1 MPAEQGFPL
10 VLLYFFY
17 GLAFI
22 CLGLSIAVKDMSE
35 SRLQL
40 ADSLPSLAVFGFSHG
55 LHEWLVCYTLLMG
68 REVASL
74 PLHYLRFL
82 TMVISF
88 LFLNH
93 FGICLLRSQPRIRW
107 QWLRVLIPFLL
118 LLLGMYLWLTQA
130 HLGLEALRGAE
141 MLARLSIGV
150 LGGILASFALLRH
163 SRLIS
168 SLNRQVADNL
178 RLAAI
183 CFALYAVVA
192 GIVPSHFIFPFLG
205 VPVEV
210 LRGTAAVGIAYF
222 MVRGLN
228 IFNIETRKKFEQQF
242 RQLAQTEKLSA
253 LGKLAAGI
261 AHEINNP
268 LTNVSL
274 NVEMLKQELRD
285 APSSA
290 DTEKRISI
298 IERNIARASTI
309 ARELLDF
316 ARQRETNLQPTDINT
331 LIHSTL
337 TLLGKRCHEYRI
349 KSELLDLPPV
359 MADHCK
365 VEEVLLNVLL
375 NAMEASEPGGSIEL
389 RSRAQGPEVL
399 IEVIDHGC
407 GIVSEDMDRVMEP
420 FFTTKEVGK
429 GTGLGLSISHSIM
442 EMHGGR
448 IELTNT
454 DGGGATVSLVFPAA
468 KGAQHD

>member
-1 MPAEQGFPL
+1 MPHEQVSPL
-10 VLLYFFY
+10 ILLYFFY

-35 SRLQL
+35 SKLQL
-40 ADSLPSLAVFGFSHG
+40 ADSLPSLAVFGLSHG

-68 REVASL
+68 RDVVSL

-93 FGICLLRSQPRIRW
+93 FGIRLLRSQPRIRW

-130 HLGLEALRGAE
+130 HLDLEALQRTG
-141 MLARLSIGV
+141 MLARLTLGV
-150 LGGILASFALLRH
+150 LGGILASFALFRH
-163 SRLIS
+163 SRLVS
-168 SLNRQVADNL
+168 SLNQPVALNL
-178 RLAAI
+178 RLAAT

-192 GIVPSHFIFPFLG
+192 GIVPSHFLVPFLG

-210 LRGTAAVGIAYF
+210 LRGAAAVGIAYF
-222 MVRGLN
+222 MVRALN
-228 IFNIETRKKFEQQF
+228 IFNIETRKKLERQF
-242 RQLAQTEKLSA
+242 RQLAQTEKLTA

-274 NVEMLKQELRD
+274 NVEMLKQELR
-285 APSSA
+285 ATPSQ
-290 DTEKRISI
+290 TGIEKRLGI
-298 IERNIARASTI
+298 IERNIARASNI
-309 ARELLDF
+309 AGELLDF
-316 ARQRETNLQPTDINT
+316 ARQREANLQLADLNAIING
-331 LIHSTL
+331 TL
-337 TLLGKRCHEYRI
+337 TLLGTRRHEYQI
-349 KSELLDLPPV
+349 KTKLSDLPPV
-359 MADHCK
+359 KADPCK

-375 NAMEASEPGGSIEL
+375 NAMEASDSDGNIEL
-389 RSRAQGPEVL
+389 RSHSEGAEVVVE
-399 IEVIDHGC
+399 IIDHGS
-407 GIVSEDMDRVMEP
+407 GIAPEDMPRVLEP

-429 GTGLGLSISHSIM
+429 GTGLGLSLCHSIM

-448 IELTNT
+448 IELVSTV
-454 DGGGATVSLVFPAA
+454 DGGTTVSLFFPAA